1 MSEQGLE
8 CRDERLKR
16 MYAEAMRHNPNP
28 GLGSVAAVEVEE
40 LMDGSV
46 MVWRTYVLSSK
57 TEDVEAEVVK

>member
-16 MYAEAMRHNPNP
+16 IYREAMSNNTSP
-28 GLGSVAAVEVEE
+28 GLGSIMAVDVEE
-40 LMDGSV
+40 LPDGSV

-57 TEDVEAEVVK
+57 TEDVVAEMVK